1 MTQPLSRLDG
11 DTTERGRTSTYYAG
25 VALCAADLG
34 TDDDASRPATWTQE
48 QKDAWADA
56 PFRLTMADV
65 AEAWKGRDRCA
76 DDHMWPK
83 PTPVPCTVP
92 SSDDGDCCTFEELEA
107 ALTQLA
113 SETADGNSPVPTTAT
128 SPPAP
133 RSLHTAPQ
141 SKGPSTSNAKRPES
155 TTTSC
160 RDTHVRRNESS
171 KNRPSGSVDE
181 EIRPGCLI
189 RTARQPASLRPYW
202 MTEKDSSDEREV
214 IQCYCHTCQEE
225 RQARVRDARPLCLAT
240 CCRWTSRTKESYEG

>member
-92 SSDDGDCCTFEELEA
+92 SSDDGDCCTFEELGGC
-107 ALTQLA
+107 
-113 SETADGNSPVPTTAT
+113 S
-128 SPPAP
+128 
-133 RSLHTAPQ
+133 HTA
-141 SKGPSTSNAKRPES
+141 SIGDGRRELAGANDRDVSACAKVTPYRS
-155 TTTSC
+155 A
-160 RDTHVRRNESS
+160 VQ
-171 KNRPSGSVDE
+171 GSQHQQ
-181 EIRPGCLI
+181 C
-189 RTARQPASLRPYW
+189 QAS
-202 MTEKDSSDEREV
+202 
-214 IQCYCHTCQEE
+214 
-225 RQARVRDARPLCLAT
+225 
-240 CCRWTSRTKESYEG
+240 